1 MLNLIVYNAKTGQA
15 LSVQQCKSLVWLRLY
30 SKFPQTLVVTSVF
43 FLLSVAQGE
52 LSPCCAWKRKVCFQS
67 LA

>member
-43 FLLSVAQGE
+43 FSCQLPKAS
-52 LSPCCAWKRKVCFQS
+52 SH
-67 LA
+67 LAAHGKGRFAFRA